1 MRLHCSRIYTVLGA
15 IMQIVLNKELTLIL
29 QLLAAGK
36 TNREISETLNYSL
49 RSVERKIKTL
59 KDLYKVDN
67 RIMLAQ
73 EYLAER
79 LGNL

>member
-1 MRLHCSRIYTVLGA
+1 
-15 IMQIVLNKELTLIL
+15 MQIVLNKELTLIL